1 MKNLANVVNIPN
13 ARLNKYIP
21 LISIDGTKKYKPKIK
36 ASRINTPT
44 ECTNKR
50 STTSVA
56 ICIAIHAPLNIGAGK
71 CLANQK
77 YAHLATI
84 VTSSKRLIISVK
96 SHVPPI
102 LSLMDI

>member
-13 ARLNKYIP
+13 ARLNKY
-21 LISIDGTKKYKPKIK
+21 KPKIK
-36 ASRINTPT
+36 ASRMN
-44 ECTNKR
+44 
-50 STTSVA
+50 
-56 ICIAIHAPLNIGAGK
+56 APLNIGAGK

-84 VTSSKRLIISVK
+84 ITSSKRLIISVK